1 MILVS
6 SVWNLISGVAARILD
21 TSVLGADVR
30 DLFDIL
36 IVSVLLYAVL
46 ILLKRTHSLFLF
58 NGVGIL
64 IIIYLLA
71 RTFSF
76 YLTNLLFNF
85 FLSFF
90 VIIFVVVFQREFR
103 HFFEW
108 LSVWRRLPASRR
120 ETIPEVVAGQI
131 VQAVKQLAQRK
142 TGALIVFP
150 GDEPLERW
158 LDGGIAL
165 NGKVSIPILLS
176 IFDPTSPG
184 HDGAVVITGDRIKA
198 FGVHLPLA
206 DRLDDVKE
214 FGTRHRAALGLSE
227 RTDALITAVSEE
239 RGSISIAE
247 EGSFKT
253 LKDVEQ
259 LRDRLQ
265 DFLREHLLLDSSED
279 SGIPFSKNL
288 REKAIALCMALVLWY
303 VFVVQLGAGT
313 TTREYDIPIEFRS
326 IAREMVIDQ
335 VAPTEVSVSLA
346 GSSQDFNFLNPDNLV
361 VTINAANLPEGWH
374 KVTIDENQVAN
385 RPHRLS
391 TVKVSPKTIQFHIT
405 KNAP

>member
-1 MILVS
+1 MMLAS
-6 SVWNLISGVAARILD
+6 LVWNIISSNAARILD
-21 TSVLGADVR
+21 ISVLGADIR
-30 DLFDIL
+30 DLFDVL
-36 IVSVLLYAVL
+36 IVTVLLYAVL

-90 VIIFVVVFQREFR
+90 VIIFVVVFQKEFR

-108 LSVWRRLPASRR
+108 LSVWRRLPVSRR
-120 ETIPEVVAGQI
+120 ETMPEVVSGQI
-131 VQAVKQLAQRK
+131 VQAVKQLAERK
-142 TGALIVFP
+142 IGALIVFP
-150 GDEPLERW
+150 GEEPLERW
-158 LDGGIAL
+158 LDGGVAL
-165 NGKVSIPILLS
+165 NGKVSLPILLS

-198 FGVHLPLA
+198 FGVHLPLSE
-206 DRLDDVKE
+206 RLDDVKE
-214 FGTRHRAALGLSE
+214 FGTRHRAAFGLSE
-227 RTDALITAVSEE
+227 RTDALIVAVSEE

-253 LKDVEQ
+253 LMDVEQ

-265 DFLREHLLLDSSED
+265 DFLREHLLLDNNDNGSVS
-279 SGIPFSKNL
+279 FSKNL
-288 REKAIALCMALVLWY
+288 REKAIAFFMALVLWY

-313 TTREYDIPIEFRS
+313 TTREYDIPIEFKPVPRAM
-326 IAREMVIDQ
+326 IIDQ

-361 VTINAANLPEGWH
+361 VTINAANLSEGWH
-374 KVTIDENQVAN
+374 KVTIDENHVTN

-391 TVKVSPKTIQFHIT
+391 TVKVSPKIIQFHIT
-405 KNAP
+405 KIAP